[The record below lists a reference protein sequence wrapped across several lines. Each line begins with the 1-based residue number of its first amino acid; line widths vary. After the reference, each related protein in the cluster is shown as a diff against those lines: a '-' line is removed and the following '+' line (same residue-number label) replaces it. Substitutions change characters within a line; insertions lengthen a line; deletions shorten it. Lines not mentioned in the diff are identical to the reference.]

1 MITESGI
8 LIETPTT
15 RMTDAIVKAQGLY
28 DRGAIGLNTLA
39 SLMVKAERQCRD
51 ELRQRLPSA
60 AAVKAYGMPH
70 WEERQQLLAKSRAG
84 LARFQAGQRTG
95 LLVKR
100 MAAGPLSYSTFACD
114 IKAVDGEPGVSA
126 RFSPS
131 RGGRSRPDRGDPGVP
146 PGAARFEERSFPDV
160 GDYDPEGDPPARGR
174 TRLNDASADGGDG
187 GGFVM
192 LAAAFDGEPDRS
204 GDIIEAG
211 AFKNLSEFCSDGW
224 IAVNHQNE
232 RLPVGMPMSADQP
245 ARGLVVNGIWH
256 STPEAQATR
265 VVVEERK
272 RAGKRVLCSIG
283 YVILPDGFRM
293 ERRGGAMVRILTDLA
308 LYEASFVNLPANNR
322 AEVLSAAGGGKGRR
336 PGPGDL
342 GPQDYFSDANDAHAE
357 RGYEGGYGFAG

>member
-1 MITESGI
+1 MITDSGI
-8 LIETPTT
+8 VIPSPSTRMMDAIYKAQEQFDRGHYGIETLAH
-15 RMTDAIVKAQGLY
+15 R
-28 DRGAIGLNTLA
+28 IGQ
-39 SLMVKAERQCRD
+39 AERACRD
-51 ELRQRLPSA
+51 ELRARGDVGQ
-60 AAVKAYGMPH
+60 AAVKEYGLLH
-70 WEERQQLLAKSRAG
+70 FRERQRLLAKSHAG
-84 LARFQAGQRTG
+84 LAAFDAASRTG

-100 MAAGPLSYSTFACD
+100 MAAGPSLVYSTFACD

-131 RGGRSRPDRGDPGVP
+131 RGGPPRPDRGDPGVP
-146 PGAARFEERSFPDV
+146 PGAARFEERS
-160 GDYDPEGDPPARGR
+160 
-174 TRLNDASADGGDG
+174 ADGIDDET
-187 GGFVM
+187 GFVM
-192 LAAAFDGEPDRS
+192 LAAAFGGEPDRQ
-204 GDIIEAG
+204 GDVIEPG
-211 AFKNLSEFCSDGW
+211 AFKNLDEFCSDGW

-232 RLPVGMPMSADQP
+232 RLPVGMPVSADQP

-265 VVVEERK
+265 TVVEERR

-322 AEVLSAAGGGKGRR
+322 AEVLSAGGGKGRPR

-357 RGYEGGYGFAG
+357 RGYEGGYAFGG